1 MRGLSG
7 QEQGS
12 SDSSPDLGAGY
23 SFLKETLMNN
33 QLMEIVLPRLARPLY
48 HQLQQYQSG
57 QMDDDQFTR
66 SFESLLRRQHVWLA
80 KHGVPAA
87 RAALAIHGAVLVLSA
102 PGMKAEA
109 EETGEPL
116 EIVEFRA
123 VQEAAADVAEN
134 YGIRESQAARI
145 LTGLLARYGD

>member
-1 MRGLSG
+1 MPRRVILIS
-7 QEQGS
+7 ER
-12 SDSSPDLGAGY
+12 LI
-23 SFLKETLMNN
+23 MNN

-48 HQLQQYQSG
+48 HQLQRYQSG

-116 EIVEFRA
+116 EVVEFRA
-123 VQEAAADVAEN
+123 VQEAAADVAAN
-134 YGIRESQAARI
+134 YGVKEHQASRI

>member
-1 MRGLSG
+1 
-7 QEQGS
+7 
-12 SDSSPDLGAGY
+12 
-23 SFLKETLMNN
+23 MNN
-33 QLMEIVLPRLARPLY
+33 QLIEIVLPRLARPLY

-109 EETGEPL
+109 EETGVPL
-116 EIVEFRA
+116 EVVEFRA
-123 VQEAAADVAEN
+123 VQEAAVDVAAN
-134 YGIRESQAARI
+134 YGIREGLAARI
-145 LTGLLARYGD
+145 LTGLMARYAD

>member
-1 MRGLSG
+1 
-7 QEQGS
+7 
-12 SDSSPDLGAGY
+12 
-23 SFLKETLMNN
+23 MNN

-123 VQEAAADVAEN
+123 VQEAAASLRDHSREHGRGCAER
-134 YGIRESQAARI
+134 GVDPSRRDEIFPRGRGGEVTSA
-145 LTGLLARYGD
+145 D